1 MENPQIEQLKKLI
14 RLELS
19 ECNAEK
25 WPNTCALQSTSE
37 GYARVEAMIIRHV
50 AKEGMPI
57 GSAIAFIEQEL
68 THQIH

>member
-1 MENPQIEQLKKLI
+1 MEHPKITALKKLI

-19 ECNAEK
+19 ECDAEK
-25 WPNTCALQSTSE
+25 WPNTCALQSTPE
-37 GYARVEAMIIRHV
+37 GYARIESLIIRHV

-68 THQIH
+68 THQIN